1 MLHDRMK
8 LLRPIP
14 VLLFSVSL
22 SLPAVAQEAGWHYS
36 PLPGEGDRASL
47 GCAPESTPE
56 SFACVAV
63 RCEDDYSTGIHI
75 HTSRPEGDV
84 GEWLLTIDRENL
96 KVETVASDAPYGAQ
110 IVDETEWLLE
120 RLKQGTFV
128 YLQPETGTQPPTN
141 PVSLAGSL
149 YAINSAL
156 TWCAPRLSPVNED
169 ADEPTGA
176 PSVQ

>member
-1 MLHDRMK
+1 MGPHSAFAVIAL
-8 LLRPIP
+8 
-14 VLLFSVSL
+14 SL
-22 SLPAVAQEAGWHYS
+22 TFSLPAVAQEAGWHYS

-47 GCAPESTPE
+47 GCAPESTRE

-84 GEWLLTIDRENL
+84 GEWLLTIDRENRT
-96 KVETVASDAPYGAQ
+96 VETVPSDAPYGAQ
-110 IVDETEWLLE
+110 IVNETEWLLE

-128 YLQPETGTQPPTN
+128 YLQPKTGTQPPTN

-156 TWCAPRLSPVNED
+156 AWCAPRVPPVNED

-176 PSVQ
+176 LGVQ